1 MKRDTEQPQ
10 KSRAKQAKLLG
21 RDAGLSVE
29 SQQFKLDYLPLQ
41 PAMQRMAE
49 SLLGSEDDAADVVQ
63 DCFVTLWNEREK
75 LRWVVNREAWC
86 ITLVKRRCA
95 DVLRKRKPTVE
106 IDERTMAIAE
116 EQSRDDEER
125 LRIALQMVDRLPKR
139 QAQVVRLKHFDSADT
154 DHIAKAMHITPGN
167 VYTLLSRAYSS
178 LKQMI
183 LEYENR

>member
-1 MKRDTEQPQ
+1 MKRDT
-10 KSRAKQAKLLG
+10 
-21 RDAGLSVE
+21 D
-29 SQQFKLDYLPLQ
+29 QFKHDYLPLQ

-49 SLLGSEDDAADVVQ
+49 SLLGSEEDAADVVQ
-63 DCFVTLWNEREK
+63 DCFVTLWKEREK
-75 LRWVVNREAWC
+75 LWRVVNREAWC

-106 IDERTMAIAE
+106 IDERTMALAE
-116 EQSRDDEER
+116 EECEEKEKR
-125 LRIALQMVDRLPKR
+125 LQLALQLVDRLPER
-139 QAQVVRLKHFDSADT
+139 QATAVRLKHFDAADT
-154 DHIAKAMHITPGN
+154 DHIAEALHITPGN

>member
-1 MKRDTEQPQ
+1 MKQDTEQ
-10 KSRAKQAKLLG
+10 
-21 RDAGLSVE
+21 
-29 SQQFKLDYLPLQ
+29 FKRDYLPLQ

-75 LRWVVNREAWC
+75 LRRVVNREAWC
-86 ITLVKRRCA
+86 IMLVKRRCI
-95 DVLRKRKPTVE
+95 DLLRKRKPTVE
-106 IDERTMAIAE
+106 IDERTMALADE
-116 EQSRDDEER
+116 ESNDGEER
-125 LRIALQMVDRLPKR
+125 LRLALQMIERLPER
-139 QAQVVRLKHFDSADT
+139 QAQAVRLKHFDAADT
-154 DHIAKAMHITPGN
+154 EHIAEAMHITSGN